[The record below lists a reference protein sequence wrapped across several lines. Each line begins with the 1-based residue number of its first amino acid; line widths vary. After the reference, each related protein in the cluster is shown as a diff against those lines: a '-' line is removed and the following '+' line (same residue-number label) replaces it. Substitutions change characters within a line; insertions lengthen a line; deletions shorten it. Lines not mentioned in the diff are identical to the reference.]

1 VAQNGTGR
9 RRGYADRSIDA
20 FFPGTRGE
28 QMEPSHAM
36 RRDLVNIVLESL
48 GEYGLTPLVLDMIK
62 FLLKSAYEG
71 LVLFDKD
78 RKIQFMDKC
87 SEKVFGLEPGTAR
100 NLEIKDLIPD
110 EDIEGVLRTGI
121 PKISI
126 QEFKGQKRLILKLP
140 IKKEGKVI
148 GVLGRGV
155 LHTFEEIENLNKEI
169 GNLKARLAYYRGE
182 VKQLNPARYTFND
195 VLGASEKFR
204 EAKELAIKAAAT
216 EVGVL
221 LVGESGTGKELF
233 AHSIHNASSRRNKP
247 FIRINCPSIP
257 FELAESELFGYEKGA
272 FSGAKNEGKPGKF
285 ELAEGGTVFLDE
297 VSSLPLSI
305 QAKLLRVLQEKEI
318 ERLGGRNTIKLNFR
332 LIAATNVN
340 LRELVAVGR
349 FRADLFYRLSGVP
362 IGIPALRERT
372 EDMDILVSFLLEQV
386 NKRLDTGIS
395 RVADEALEIMMNYEW
410 PGNIRELTNVLE
422 QSVLSLQEGHTVIQS
437 ENLPSFVLGKNYAL
451 HGDICPLR
459 NTLQDAERQ
468 AIKRALNVTGGNKR
482 RAAKLLGIQ
491 RCVLYQKLK
500 KYLPLE
506 GCGV

>member
-1 VAQNGTGR
+1 MKTREKFG
-9 RRGYADRSIDA
+9 IDE
-20 FFPGTRGE
+20 FFRGTRGE
-28 QMEPSHAM
+28 LMEPSHAM
-36 RRDLVNIVLESL
+36 KQDLVNIVLESL

-110 EDIEGVLRTGI
+110 EDIEAVLRTGI
-121 PKISI
+121 PKIRI
-126 QEFKGQKRLILKLP
+126 QEFKGQKRIILKLP
-140 IKKEGKVI
+140 IKKRGEVI

-169 GNLKARLAYYRGE
+169 GNLKARMAYYKGE

-233 AHSIHNASSRRNKP
+233 AHSIHNASSRRNGP

-285 ELAEGGTVFLDE
+285 ELAEGGTIFLDE

-362 IGIPALRERT
+362 IGIPALRERA
-372 EDMDILVSFLLEQV
+372 EDMDILVSIL
-386 NKRLDTGIS
+386 TGASQQKTRYRHIP
-395 RVADEALEIMMNYEW
+395 R
-410 PGNIRELTNVLE
+410 IRR
-422 QSVLSLQEGHTVIQS
+422 G
-437 ENLPSFVLGKNYAL
+437 A
-451 HGDICPLR
+451 
-459 NTLQDAERQ
+459 
-468 AIKRALNVTGGNKR
+468 
-482 RAAKLLGIQ
+482 
-491 RCVLYQKLK
+491 
-500 KYLPLE
+500 
-506 GCGV
+506 

>member
-1 VAQNGTGR
+1 
-9 RRGYADRSIDA
+9 
-20 FFPGTRGE
+20 
-28 QMEPSHAM
+28 MEPSHAM

-126 QEFKGQKRLILKLP
+126 QEFRGQKRLILKLP

-216 EVGVL
+216 DVGVL

-305 QAKLLRVLQEKEI
+305 QAKLLECCRRKKSRDWVEE
-318 ERLGGRNTIKLNFR
+318 TP
-332 LIAATNVN
+332 
-340 LRELVAVGR
+340 
-349 FRADLFYRLSGVP
+349 S
-362 IGIPALRERT
+362 
-372 EDMDILVSFLLEQV
+372 SS
-386 NKRLDTGIS
+386 IS
-395 RVADEALEIMMNYEW
+395 V
-410 PGNIRELTNVLE
+410 
-422 QSVLSLQEGHTVIQS
+422 
-437 ENLPSFVLGKNYAL
+437 
-451 HGDICPLR
+451 
-459 NTLQDAERQ
+459 
-468 AIKRALNVTGGNKR
+468 
-482 RAAKLLGIQ
+482 
-491 RCVLYQKLK
+491 
-500 KYLPLE
+500 
-506 GCGV
+506 